1 MSAELSHREFLLAL
15 TADAVMQAR
24 ITRDQLYDVIIPSL
38 PPLRRA
44 IAETVK
50 RHLNTDALLTE
61 PFLHDLEI
69 LIDFMRVEIEKD
81 VQTTWIADEHNVDGG
96 HHQRHF
102 DTRTHS
108 LAVAV
113 GHLIGLYEAVTEVI
127 DTVQAERLMDDL
139 LQG

>member
-1 MSAELSHREFLLAL
+1 MSAEPSHREFLLSL

-24 ITRDQLYDVIIPSL
+24 VARDQLHNVIIPSL
-38 PPLRRA
+38 PPQRRA
-44 IAETVK
+44 LAEAVK

-61 PFLHDLEI
+61 PFLNDLDI
-69 LIDFMRVEIEKD
+69 LIDFMRTEVEKD
-81 VQTTWIADEHNVDGG
+81 VQMTWVADEYNVNGG

-102 DTRTHS
+102 DTRAHS

-113 GHLIGLYEAVTEVI
+113 GHLIGLYESVIEVI
-127 DTVQAERLMDDL
+127 DTVQAERLIDEF

>member
-61 PFLHDLEI
+61 PFLHDCK
-69 LIDFMRVEIEKD
+69 RC
-81 VQTTWIADEHNVDGG
+81 ADP
-96 HHQRHF
+96 
-102 DTRTHS
+102 TY
-108 LAVAV
+108 LA
-113 GHLIGLYEAVTEVI
+113 
-127 DTVQAERLMDDL
+127 
-139 LQG
+139 